1 MLPQARWARGWGSGS
16 VSEPSTR
23 DLLTRPQAHQFS
35 CQPRSFQLGISP
47 ISSGDNK
54 LCGHTDA
61 AESMWNTLSTR
72 QRERAGRLRDL
83 QLLVVVV
90 VVSKGRAVPCVSAA
104 APLLLGSCG
113 PMGGDWGLFSRD
125 IARACARAHARAPW
139 RATGTC
145 AQPPRGSGLSVTTRR
160 GGGADSLHI
169 KWSPEPGVTLG
180 SYLRP
185 GDTEASGRVL
195 SVCML

>member
-1 MLPQARWARGWGSGS
+1 MLPQARWARGWESGS

-23 DLLTRPQAHQFS
+23 DLLTSPQAHQYS

-61 AESMWNTLSTR
+61 AESMWNTLSMW
-72 QRERAGRLRDL
+72 QRERAGRLQDL

-90 VVSKGRAVPCVSAA
+90 VVVGGGRVVPCVSAT

-113 PMGGDWGLFSRD
+113 PMGGDWGLLSRD
-125 IARACARAHARAPW
+125 IARAHAHARAPW

-145 AQPPRGSGLSVTTRR
+145 AVHSRC
-160 GGGADSLHI
+160 
-169 KWSPEPGVTLG
+169 
-180 SYLRP
+180 
-185 GDTEASGRVL
+185 EARAFQ
-195 SVCML
+195 